1 MNAGPFAIIGNPVQN
16 SLSPALFRAAYPHA
30 PERTY
35 GRLEAPAAETAWE
48 LVQSLGLRGG
58 NVTMPFKAA
67 FARFATVKDEAVTA
81 IGATNLILNRGNGW
95 EAYNTDH
102 YGVVE
107 SFREAGAGLKDE
119 PVLVIGTGGAGKA
132 AAWGLEKAGATVFM
146 ANRTYGGSIA
156 PLTEVPSL
164 LKKCALVVNTIPWE
178 KEKSIGLGFRQ
189 YHLVLDASYTN
200 APLKETAEESGMKYL
215 GGAFWLY
222 HQAVRG
228 FEILTGDSPCQKAM
242 RALLNL

>member
-48 LVQSLGLRGG
+48 LVQSMGLQGG

-67 FARFATVKDEAVTA
+67 FARFAAVKDEAVTA
-81 IGATNLILNRGNGW
+81 IGATNVILNRGKGW

-119 PVLVIGTGGAGKA
+119 
-132 AAWGLEKAGATVFM
+132 
-146 ANRTYGGSIA
+146 R
-156 PLTEVPSL
+156 
-164 LKKCALVVNTIPWE
+164 
-178 KEKSIGLGFRQ
+178 
-189 YHLVLDASYTN
+189 
-200 APLKETAEESGMKYL
+200 
-215 GGAFWLY
+215 FWLLEQEEREKPPHGAWKRPEPPY
-222 HQAVRG
+222 SWP
-228 FEILTGDSPCQKAM
+228 TGRTEGVS
-242 RALLNL
+242 LH